1 MNFCETAC
9 HPCFLSWQMASWQT
23 RAPSLLNN
31 SPGDG
36 TWLWPWK
43 AFGSVE
49 IIVVLWPILGVENA
63 ISPLF
68 KLFLFLPG
76 YTLGDCILYPLSVS
90 QTHLLGKVF
99 IISKYMTILVE
110 YHWGASV
117 IGGASFPTNSWVRI
131 RPRLLTASF
140 LLMACYFPPVICE
153 SLFPRYPVPPH
164 VQSVTQACW
173 FLAHSPRFTFIL
185 PLPSFLLCPFIP
197 GLWKESSARD
207 VCLRPGSGVREA
219 ELTKPESLLFRN
231 CLWGRPV
238 EGVFASVVSVGTED
252 GYVGGFL

>member
-1 MNFCETAC
+1 MF
-9 HPCFLSWQMASWQT
+9 PQLSVASWQT

-99 IISKYMTILVE
+99 IISKYTTILVE

-117 IGGASFPTNSWVRI
+117 IGGASFPTNSCPYQASPPDCLVSINGMLFSTSHLWV
-131 RPRLLTASF
+131 P
-140 LLMACYFPPVICE
+140 FP
-153 SLFPRYPVPPH
+153 SVPCP
-164 VQSVTQACW
+164 
-173 FLAHSPRFTFIL
+173 SPCTVGH
-185 PLPSFLLCPFIP
+185 P
-197 GLWKESSARD
+197 GLLILGPQPLVYIYFTAPFVSS
-207 VCLRPGSGVREA
+207 VSFHSW
-219 ELTKPESLLFRN
+219 T
-231 CLWGRPV
+231 V
-238 EGVFASVVSVGTED
+238 EGIFCTRCLPAAWVWR
-252 GYVGGFL
+252 